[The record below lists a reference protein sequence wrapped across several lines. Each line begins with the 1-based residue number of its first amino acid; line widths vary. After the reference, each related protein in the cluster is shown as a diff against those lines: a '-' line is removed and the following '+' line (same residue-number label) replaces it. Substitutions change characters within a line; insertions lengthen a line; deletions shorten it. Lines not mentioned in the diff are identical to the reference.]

1 MRPQIKIILRKK
13 VSNLFSG
20 DFTSNQK
27 RTRGPEPMEIKEFD
41 PTIDDPRDID
51 FKLSAKEGVYLVR
64 LKRAE
69 RAGRII
75 FVVDRSKSGKFGS
88 CEAKLEL
95 QALLVDVLT
104 YAGAHAGCQTAF
116 ISFTNKL
123 EEVYWPPQF
132 GIEKACEK
140 AEEIFKRSPKGAL
153 TDLNVGLQFI
163 NQNPVSCSLVILISD
178 FFSPFDYKK
187 SLITVALKHD
197 LVPVIIRDR
206 KEEELPKLRGF
217 IDTKEIETGQRKHL
231 NLAKVRAQDTR
242 HLELFKRLNLDWLTF
257 HTDEISDDIG
267 KSLERLAQKL
277 KKFFEARK
285 GRRKRWV

>member
-1 MRPQIKIILRKK
+1 MRPQIKITLRKL

-27 RTRGPEPMEIKEFD
+27 WTRGPEPMEIKGFD
-41 PTIDDPRDID
+41 PTVDDPRDID
-51 FKLSAKEGVYLVR
+51 FKLSAKEGEYLVR

-75 FVVDRSKSGKFGS
+75 FLIDRSKSGEFGS
-88 CEAKLEL
+88 CEAKQEL
-95 QALLVDVLT
+95 QALLINALT

-116 ISFTNKL
+116 ISFTNRL

-140 AEEIFKRSPKGAL
+140 AEEIFKRSPKGEL

-163 NQNPVSCSLVILISD
+163 NQNPVSCSLVVLISD
-178 FFSPFDYKK
+178 FLNPFDYKE

-197 LVPVIIRDR
+197 LVPVIIRDK

-217 IDTKEIETGQRKHL
+217 INVEDMESGQRRYL
-231 NLAKVRAQDTR
+231 DLAKVCQQDAK
-242 HLELFKRLNLDWLTF
+242 HFELFKRLNLNWLTCY
-257 HTDEISDDIG
+257 TDEISDDTDE
-267 KSLERLAQKL
+267 SLEQLAQKL
-277 KKFFEARK
+277 RRFFEQ
-285 GRRKRWV
+285 RKRRRRRW